1 MGGNLLHEVLV
12 SLHSKAQQALL
23 ERDGAGG
30 QHQDFFWQRITGE
43 ISGQCA
49 DWRRYGGLTP
59 VTRTSW
65 GYLIADI
72 SVAEELTGDAGS

>member
-30 QHQDFFWQRITGE
+30 QHQDSF
-43 ISGQCA
+43 
-49 DWRRYGGLTP
+49 
-59 VTRTSW
+59 
-65 GYLIADI
+65 
-72 SVAEELTGDAGS
+72 